1 MSRFKADLNLFLVFD
16 AVYAERNL
24 TRAARLLHITQP
36 AVSNALKRLRETFGD
51 ALFVRTP
58 RGVAPTPV
66 ADHVA
71 PRIKE
76 ALKLLGSSLTE
87 GEPFA
92 PGAAS
97 RAFSLGMHDIDEAI
111 LLPRLMERLGRLAP
125 GVSVECYEV
134 PRRELERELA
144 SGELDFALDVPLFS
158 VPQLCRQQVSTERYV
173 CVVRPGHPT
182 AAGTLTLE
190 AYLALEHVHVSTRR
204 RGVGHVD
211 MALEQLGRERRIQLR
226 MKSYMAAPQVV
237 ASTDLALTI
246 PRALAA
252 LYDLAILELPFAVDP
267 LVQYLYWHRSAD
279 QDRANLWMRG
289 VLLGLLEPHLLD
301 RIHSGSGVAYRG

>member
-1 MSRFKADLNLFLVFD
+1 MSLPKADLNLFLVFD
-16 AVYAERNL
+16 AVYTERNL

-87 GEPFA
+87 GEQFS
-92 PGAAS
+92 PGTTS
-97 RAFSLGMHDIDEAI
+97 KTFSLGMHDIDEAI
-111 LLPRLMERLGRLAP
+111 LLPRLMERLGPVAP

-173 CVVRPGHPT
+173 CVVRPGHP
-182 AAGTLTLE
+182 AAAETLTLDG
-190 AYLALEHVHVSTRR
+190 YLALEHVHVSTRR

-246 PRALAA
+246 PRALATQYA
-252 LYDLAILELPFAVDP
+252 VVILELPFAVDP
-267 LVQYLYWHRSAD
+267 LVQYLYWHKSAD
-279 QDRANLWMRG
+279 RDRANQWMRG
-289 VLLGLLEPHLLD
+289 ILLDLLEAHT
-301 RIHSGSGVAYRG
+301 